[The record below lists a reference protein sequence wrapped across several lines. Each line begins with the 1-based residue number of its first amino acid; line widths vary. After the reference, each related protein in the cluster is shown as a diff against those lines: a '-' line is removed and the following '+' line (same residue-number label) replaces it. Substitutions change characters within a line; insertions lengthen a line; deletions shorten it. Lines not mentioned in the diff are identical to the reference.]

1 MPKTKGLP
9 RLKRVRRVKGLQA
22 LPDLTGKKK
31 RKEKAVAPKVTLPES
46 FAVDD
51 EEAYIARMYGDARL
65 AARIRKLQLQFPH
78 GTIPELVV
86 YDWLRWR
93 NIPFEYQVRLF
104 GGWANLGGQIPDFM
118 LFGIYAGKILQ
129 VQGDYWHGNARKAG
143 QDLAAKMKM
152 LGSTYNGQRITSVT
166 WVWESS
172 LKNPA
177 TRQQTLDMALA
188 GVELPGA

>member
-1 MPKTKGLP
+1 MPKAKGLP

-22 LPDLTGKKK
+22 LPDLAGKKK
-31 RKEKAVAPKVTLPES
+31 RKEKAVTSRIKLPDP
-46 FAVDD
+46 FVVDS

-65 AARIRKLQLQFPH
+65 AARIRKLQMQFPH

-93 NIPFEYQVRLF
+93 NIPFEYQVRMF

-129 VQGDYWHGNARKAG
+129 VQGDYWHGNARKQG
-143 QDLAAKMKM
+143 RDLAAKMKM
-152 LGSTYNGQRITSVT
+152 LGSTYNGQRVTSVT